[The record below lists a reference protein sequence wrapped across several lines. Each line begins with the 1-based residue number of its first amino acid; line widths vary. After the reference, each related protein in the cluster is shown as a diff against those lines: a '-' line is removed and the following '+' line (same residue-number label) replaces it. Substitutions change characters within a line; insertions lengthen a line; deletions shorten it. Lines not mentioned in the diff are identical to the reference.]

1 MVNEDNR
8 KLSQKDLYYLA
19 RSFIEEKGLSRQ
31 HLESF
36 NRFAEKTIF
45 EIVESRKTVHPG
57 PARPYYY
64 GRRHPV
70 EPQFPMFSTKVKI
83 GKLRIGKPLV
93 KEVDGAKRSVTP
105 TECRLRNL
113 TYSVPLYLEM
123 TLVENG
129 IEREPEEVHIGDLP
143 IMVRSV
149 LDPLSEKSDEELAEL
164 GEDSKDKGGYFII
177 NGNEKVV
184 VAQEELA
191 INRPLVSIGGGSF
204 AASSKVTY
212 SAKLSSLSQG
222 VRSRIMI
229 DRMANGTFQAVVTR
243 IRGRI
248 PVAILLKALGL
259 ETDKEILMAISPD
272 PEFQNEFILSLLEV
286 SMIRSREE
294 ALEFIGNRVASGQ
307 PRDIR
312 IKRAEEILDNYF
324 MPHIGRSP
332 DEKIRKRKALLVA
345 DMIRRIIELMKG
357 YREPD
362 DKDHYGNKRLRLA
375 GDLIAEVFRLAYDTF
390 LNNMAKQMEILISQR
405 RKIHLTQIARSDII
419 TDMLKRSL
427 ATGNWP
433 GNRTGISQTLDR
445 VNWISSL
452 SHLRRVVSSLSRTQ
466 SHFEARDLHG
476 THWGRLCPFET
487 PEGANCGLVKNLALL
502 SYISVGLTELENS
515 KLIDKLY
522 KLGVLPVEEVLE
534 KAKDDDPK
542 AIEALGNYSRVF
554 LNGIP
559 LGFHP
564 DGQKLAEEFRKLR
577 RKGEIPFEASIAFI
591 ETGKI
596 GEVYV
601 NTDAGRLMR
610 PLIVVENGQPKL
622 TKKHIEK
629 IVKGEISFTDLVKEG
644 VIEYLDPEEE
654 ENAYVALYPE
664 DVTEEHTHLE
674 VWIPGIFGVAA
685 STIPFLEHNQSPRNT
700 YQSAMAK
707 QALGLYAANYKLRT
721 DSRGHLFYYPQ
732 KPLVQTQ
739 ALDLIG
745 FNDRPAGINAVVA
758 IMSYSGYN
766 IEDALIF
773 NKSSIDRGF
782 ARSTFFRLY
791 STVENKYAGGLED
804 EITIPQP
811 GVIDYKQPEHY
822 RHLGPDGIIAP
833 EVKVYGEDVLIGK
846 VSPPRFTAEQQLV
859 TGVSP
864 FQARKRDTSVV
875 MRPKEKGI
883 VDTVLITQTIDGNKL
898 VKVRVRDERI
908 PEIGDKFASRHGQK
922 GVIGMMF
929 PQYDLPYTEDGI
941 SPDIII
947 NPHAFP
953 SRMTLG
959 QLIETIA
966 GKVAAISGRFVDG
979 TPFIGEK
986 VEDIKMELLNSGLP
1000 EDASE
1005 IMYDGRTGVMLS
1017 KPVVIG
1023 IVYYQRLHHMV
1034 ADKIHARASGP
1045 VQMLTRQ
1052 PTEGRAKKG
1061 GLRFGEMERDT
1072 LIGHGTAMVLRDRLL
1087 ENSDAYI
1094 MYVCRKCGHIA
1105 WFNANKRKFECPIH
1119 GTDGDV
1125 VPVKVPY
1132 AFKLLLQEITS
1143 LMIKPKLLISDISS
1157 VVEREVDL
1165 DKKDSS
1171 NGNGKR

>member
-1 MVNEDNR
+1 MSESHNG
-8 KLSQKDLYYLA
+8 LTQSDLFDVA
-19 RSFIEEKGLSRQ
+19 KSFIEEKGLARQ

-36 NRFAEKTIF
+36 NRFVQKTIY
-45 EIVESRKTVHPG
+45 EIASSRKTVHPG

-64 GRRHPV
+64 GRRQVEQHPL
-70 EPQFPMFSTKVKI
+70 MFSTYVKI

-129 IEREPEEVHIGDLP
+129 IEREPEEIHIGDLP

-149 LDPLSEKSDEELAEL
+149 LDPLSHMSNEELVSM
-164 GEDSKDKGGYFII
+164 GEDGRDVGGYFII

-191 INRPLVSIGGGSF
+191 INRPLVSVGGGSF

-229 DRMANGTFQAVVTR
+229 DRMSNGTFQAVVTR

-248 PVAILLKALGL
+248 PVAILMKALGL

-286 SMIRSREE
+286 SMIGGREE

-307 PRDIR
+307 PREIR
-312 IKRAEEILDNYF
+312 IQRAQEILDNYF
-324 MPHIGRSP
+324 MPHIGRSS
-332 DEKIRKRKALLVA
+332 DERIRKRKALMIA

-405 RKIHLTQIARSDII
+405 RKIHLSQIARQDII

-502 SYISVGLTELENS
+502 SYISVGLTETENAA
-515 KLIDKLY
+515 LIDILY

-534 KAKDDDPK
+534 KAKNDDPT
-542 AIEALGNYSRVF
+542 AVEALKNYSRVF
-554 LNGIP
+554 LNGVP

-564 DGQKLAEEFRKLR
+564 DGDKLAREFRRLR
-577 RKGEIPFEASIAFI
+577 RQGKIPFEASIAYI
-591 ETGKI
+591 ESGVV

-610 PLIVVENGQPKL
+610 PLIVVEDGKILL
-622 TKKHIEK
+622 TRDHVEK
-629 IVKGEISFTDLVKEG
+629 IRRGEMSFTDLVKAG

-654 ENAYVALYPE
+654 ENAYIALYASE
-664 DVTEEHTHLE
+664 VTKDHTHLE
-674 VWIPGIFGVAA
+674 LWIPGIFGVAA

-773 NKSSIDRGF
+773 NKSSVERGF

-883 VDTVLITQTIDGNKL
+883 VDTVLVTQTIDGNKL
-898 VKVRVRDERI
+898 VKVRVRDERV

-922 GVIGMMF
+922 GVIGMLF

-966 GKVAAISGRFVDG
+966 GKTAALSGRFVDG

-986 VEDIKMELLNSGLP
+986 PEELKIELLRNGFP
-1000 EDASE
+1000 DDASE
-1005 IMYDGRTGVMLS
+1005 IMYDGRTGTMLE

-1034 ADKIHARASGP
+1034 ADKIHARATGP

-1143 LMIKPKLLISDISS
+1143 LMIKPKLVVSEISN
-1157 VVEREVDL
+1157 VVEEIVEEG
-1165 DKKDSS
+1165 KDSD
-1171 NGNGKR
+1171 GRGGEQ